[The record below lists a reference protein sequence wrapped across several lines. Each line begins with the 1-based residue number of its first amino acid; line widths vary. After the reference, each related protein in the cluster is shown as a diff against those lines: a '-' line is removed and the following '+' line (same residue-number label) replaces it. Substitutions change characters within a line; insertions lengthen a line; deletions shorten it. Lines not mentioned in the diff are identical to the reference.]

1 MNAQSNDRITTKF
14 NEIAEKYD
22 SQRRKLIPCFDDFYG
37 TAASLVQVNTVSPYI
52 LDLGAGTGLLSSYIL
67 NRYPHAKLT
76 LIDLSQGML
85 DIAKL
90 RFGEHN
96 PNLTIQAGDYTA
108 FESEEPFDCVVSAL
122 SIHHLED
129 QAKQD
134 LFGRIY
140 KLLKP
145 GGLFVNA
152 DQVQGASPFLDR
164 LYRSDWEAKIE
175 ATDLSPEAL
184 QAAYERTKLDK
195 MAPLDQQLTWLK
207 DCGFEDADCVYKYYN
222 FVVMY
227 ARKPEA

>member
-1 MNAQSNDRITTKF
+1 MNEITNEQITTKF
-14 NEIAEKYD
+14 DEIAEKYD
-22 SQRRKLIPCFDDFYG
+22 SQRRKLIPCFDDFYH
-37 TAASLVQVNTVSPYI
+37 TASSLVQVKAVSPRI
-52 LDLGAGTGLLSSYIL
+52 LDLGAGTGLLSSFIYSK
-67 NRYPHAKLT
+67 YPSAQLT

-108 FESEEPFDCVVSAL
+108 FESVEPFDCVVSAL

-134 LFGRIY
+134 LYERIY

-145 GGLFVNA
+145 GGIFVNA
-152 DQVQGASPFLDR
+152 DQVQGASSFLDH

-175 ATDLSPEAL
+175 ATDLTPEAL

-207 DCGFEDADCVYKYYN
+207 DCGFADADCVYKYYN

>member
-1 MNAQSNDRITTKF
+1 MNEITNEQITTKF
-14 NEIAEKYD
+14 DEIAEKYD
-22 SQRRKLIPCFDDFYG
+22 SQRKKLIPCFDDFYQ
-37 TAASLVQVNTVSPYI
+37 TASSLVRVEAASPRI
-52 LDLGAGTGLLSSYIL
+52 LDLGAGTGLLSSYIFSK
-67 NRYPHAKLT
+67 YPNAKLT
-76 LIDLSQGML
+76 LIDLSPGML
-85 DIAKL
+85 DVAKL

-108 FESEEPFDCVVSAL
+108 FESAEPFDCVVSAL

-134 LFGRIY
+134 LYERIY

-145 GGLFVNA
+145 GGIFVNA
-152 DQVQGASPFLDR
+152 DQVQGASPFLDH

-175 ATDLSPEAL
+175 GTDLTPEAL

-207 DCGFEDADCVYKYYN
+207 NCGFDDVDCVYKYYN

-227 ARKPEA
+227 ARKPMA